1 MNRNLTRIVTALT
14 GPAVAAGI
22 LAAGLAASTPAQ
34 AQAQA
39 QVSSGQTQTCVTS
52 TGVGAAK
59 SGAPN
64 GLTRAGQLSASA
76 PSAASAPKSCIGGR

>member
-14 GPAVAAGI
+14 GPAVAVGI

-34 AQAQA
+34 AQ
-39 QVSSGQTQTCVTS
+39 VSSGQTQTCITS
-52 TGVGAAK
+52 NGVGAAK

-76 PSAASAPKSCIGGR
+76 PSAASAPKSCVGGR

>member
-14 GPAVAAGI
+14 GPALAVGI
-22 LAAGLAASTPAQ
+22 LTAGLAASTPAQ
-34 AQAQA
+34 AQA
-39 QVSSGQTQTCVTS
+39 SSGQTLTCITS

-64 GLTRAGQLSASA
+64 ALTRAGQLSASA
-76 PSAASAPKSCIGGR
+76 PSAASAPKSCVGGR